1 MFLGRHNIYMV
12 TQDAECREVEFQ
24 CFIDPT
30 PCYLCM
36 RTNYIQPLSGER
48 KTKTEKRG
56 RERLSQRD
64 KHDKAYQTS
73 SFCPCVLIAPSVS
86 EPTHNDSSTV
96 TFKCQL
102 IMAKN
107 PNCWLFPLILWLLIL
122 IRDKRLARM
131 IFFRYIFFIWYFN
144 FSSKIFKQFIFKRSF
159 N

>member
-1 MFLGRHNIYMV
+1 MFLGRHNIYTV
-12 TQDAECREVEFQ
+12 TRDAERREVEFQ
-24 CFIDPT
+24 SQRSKKLEPWNLCFTDPT

-131 IFFRYIFFIWYFN
+131 TFF
-144 FSSKIFKQFIFKRSF
+144 
-159 N
+159 